1 MSGKAMVRN
10 RDPFANALAAIS
22 HRLTTGVYGEGD
34 PIVIL
39 DEAKRLGLSTTPV
52 REALAWL
59 CGAGLVDRA
68 PVGGYRAPRLD
79 AALLKDWYGFRSD
92 CLSIGLRAIDRT
104 PIPSHPTDDM
114 DAVFD
119 WIVDRADNVALSDAF
134 RRTGL
139 LLQRVREAEHRL
151 LGSADGARAAL
162 VEAIAGRRFDTLSA
176 HIRDYYAIRL
186 DSAAALAFEANLAK
200 ARTEK

>member
-1 MSGKAMVRN
+1 MVRN
-10 RDPFANALAAIS
+10 RDPFANALAAIG
-22 HRLTTGVYGEGD
+22 HRLTMGVYSEGD

-79 AALLKDWYGFRSD
+79 AAFLKDGYAFRND
-92 CLSIGLRAIDRT
+92 CLSIGLREMDRT
-104 PIPSHPTDDM
+104 PLPSHPTDGV

-119 WIVDRADNVALSDAF
+119 WIVDRADNAALSDAF

-139 LLQRVREAEHRL
+139 LLQRVREAEDRL
-151 LGSADGARAAL
+151 LGPADSALTGI
-162 VEAIAGRRFDTLSA
+162 VEAIAARRFDILSA

-186 DSAAALAFEANLAK
+186 ASAPALAFEAKHAK